1 VQNIFLEIQD
11 LPEKEAMYEGAL
23 DVASMDQRL
32 RVRNFHRQYCE
43 MNSPELHEINCL
55 YTRQGSSPLWVT
67 GRPQKK
73 KRLVQL
79 DLQKKPGWK
88 GVEYLG
94 KLRTSEDKGQMH
106 GRLCDLGLLKSK
118 YCAE

>member
-1 VQNIFLEIQD
+1 
-11 LPEKEAMYEGAL
+11 
-23 DVASMDQRL
+23 
-32 RVRNFHRQYCE
+32 
-43 MNSPELHEINCL
+43 
-55 YTRQGSSPLWVT
+55 
-67 GRPQKK
+67 
-73 KRLVQL
+73 VQL